1 MTVGGRLVVISFHSL
16 EDRPVKRL
24 LQKEAKGDDF
34 PPDLPIRA
42 DQIKPRIRLVGKP
55 VRAGAGELETN
66 RRARSAIM
74 RVAEKVRA

>member
-1 MTVGGRLVVISFHSL
+1 VVISFHSL

-42 DQIKPRIRLVGKP
+42 DQIKPRIKLVGKP
-55 VRAGAGELETN
+55 VRAGAAELEIN

>member
-1 MTVGGRLVVISFHSL
+1 VVISFHSL
-16 EDRPVKRL
+16 EDRPVKQL

-34 PPDLPIRA
+34 PLDLPIRA
-42 DQIKPRIRLVGKP
+42 DQINPRIKLVGKP
-55 VRAGAGELETN
+55 LRAGEGELKTN

>member
-1 MTVGGRLVVISFHSL
+1 MVISFHSL

-42 DQIKPRIRLVGKP
+42 DQIKPRIKLIGRP
-55 VRAGAGELETN
+55 VRASRIELEQN

-74 RVAEKVRA
+74 RVAEKLRA